1 MTLYPGTSTG
11 AHFSTVSKI
20 NILTLT
26 FLADS
31 ICHLMFSRHS
41 RFLKQISLSSLKLS
55 LETIIPRSIM
65 RSLTYLCKLMTH
77 WTYFWESLRS
87 LLSRKL
93 WMDRLWGKR
102 TTVASRLL
110 LILNSIDTL
119 IISNPQEQAFG
130 KTAADDL
137 MIF

>member
-1 MTLYPGTSTG
+1 
-11 AHFSTVSKI
+11 
-20 NILTLT
+20 
-26 FLADS
+26 
-31 ICHLMFSRHS
+31 
-41 RFLKQISLSSLKLS
+41 
-55 LETIIPRSIM
+55 
-65 RSLTYLCKLMTH
+65 MTH